1 MRWSR
6 NGRSSSRH
14 NLALRLAAAAVT
26 TVIASSALAQDA
38 IKDGDQLS
46 GELRLVR
53 TRHPNGTRINAYQI
67 VSAPRTMPTSDDFCD
82 KPAKTFHIVATDA
95 AKTKQLRSLVGR
107 KVSLK
112 ADALFCSHT
121 AWHIGD
127 VMVSQWSGLTR
138 R

>member
-6 NGRSSSRH
+6 NGQSSSRH
-14 NLALRLAAAAVT
+14 NLAPRLAAAAVMAL
-26 TVIASSALAQDA
+26 IASSSLAQDA

-53 TRHPNGTRINAYQI
+53 TKHPNGTRIDAYQI
-67 VSAPRTMPTSDDFCD
+67 VSAPRTMPANDDFCD
-82 KPAKTFHIVATDA
+82 KPAKTFHIVAMDA

-127 VMVSQWSGLTR
+127 VVVSQWSGLTR

>member
-26 TVIASSALAQDA
+26 A
-38 IKDGDQLS
+38 
-46 GELRLVR
+46 
-53 TRHPNGTRINAYQI
+53 
-67 VSAPRTMPTSDDFCD
+67 
-82 KPAKTFHIVATDA
+82 
-95 AKTKQLRSLVGR
+95 

-127 VMVSQWSGLTR
+127 VVGSQWSGLTR